1 MYVRPLNENEDVK
14 SSTREFKFLNK
25 LGESKRHEL
34 MGLAVRGSFMTVKRS
49 HNPMT
54 TRRGGGEPAFFCGIA
69 ETGTWRSVNLSFPD
83 RFHASTRRSLQ
94 ASSCVP
100 GQTSQP
106 PAPKTITGA
115 ISLKDYIRF
124 VSSIRKI
131 K

>member
-1 MYVRPLNENEDVK
+1 MCVCVVNTMYVRPLNENEDVK

-69 ETGTWRSVNLSFPD
+69 AVVVSVAVVF
-83 RFHASTRRSLQ
+83 AGCSLM
-94 ASSCVP
+94 
-100 GQTSQP
+100 
-106 PAPKTITGA
+106 
-115 ISLKDYIRF
+115 LKGI
-124 VSSIRKI
+124 
-131 K
+131 